1 MKLCVV
7 TVVVHDEVVAAGHL
21 DAAVVVVDVDHIDHS
36 IAVAEAVEVGSYGA
50 KPYEV
55 LGSHSFGD
63 IYKID

>member
-1 MKLCVV
+1 LKLLVV
-7 TVVVHDEVVAAGHL
+7 TVVVHDEVVAVAAGHL

-55 LGSHSFGD
+55 L
-63 IYKID
+63 